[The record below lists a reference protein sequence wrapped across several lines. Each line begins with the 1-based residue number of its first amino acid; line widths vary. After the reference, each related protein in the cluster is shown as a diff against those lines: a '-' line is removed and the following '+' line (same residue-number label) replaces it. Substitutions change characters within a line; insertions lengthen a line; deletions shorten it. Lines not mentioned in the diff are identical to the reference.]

1 MHDRR
6 VVCIY
11 TACYHTHA
19 YSINIL
25 ILSLYNYYTAKASII
40 YAFCG
45 VLYRFPPITP
55 LHSLD
60 FLGFCK
66 QNGLR
71 TQCVKCAESTNDR
84 NKCFLFKHE

>member
-25 ILSLYNYYTAKASII
+25 ILSLYNYYTAKAVLFMPSIVVYFI
-40 YAFCG
+40 DF
-45 VLYRFPPITP
+45 LP
-55 LHSLD
+55 LHLYIHLI
-60 FLGFCK
+60 F
-66 QNGLR
+66 
-71 TQCVKCAESTNDR
+71 
-84 NKCFLFKHE
+84 